1 MRNVYNSTLNY
12 KFGENP
18 THCVVT
24 AKQKSYLGN
33 VNVLLGI
40 VLYLCEK
47 R

>member
-18 THCVVT
+18 AHCVVT
-24 AKQKSYLGN
+24 AKQKSAG
-33 VNVLLGI
+33 VVF
-40 VLYLCEK
+40 

>member
-24 AKQKSYLGN
+24 AKQKSAG
-33 VNVLLGI
+33 VVF
-40 VLYLCEK
+40 